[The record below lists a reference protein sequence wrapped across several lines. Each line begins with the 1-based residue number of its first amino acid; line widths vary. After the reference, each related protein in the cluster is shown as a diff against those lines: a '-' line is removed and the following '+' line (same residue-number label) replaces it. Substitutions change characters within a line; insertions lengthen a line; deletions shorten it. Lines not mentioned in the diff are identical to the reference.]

1 MLKRKNM
8 GTYLLLVLPASILF
22 FVFHSIP
29 ALMGIFYSFTD
40 WNGLRPTYKIVG
52 FVNYLN
58 VFKDTD
64 VMGAYLFTFKFA
76 IVTTIIVN
84 ILSLAI
90 ALALNSNIKFK
101 NFFKGL
107 YFMPYI
113 LSMLIVAYIFNYF
126 FAHFWIDM
134 MGYLGI
140 EKWMVNPLGN
150 EKGAW
155 LAIVFVTVWQSAA
168 FNTVLYLAGLQTIS
182 EDLYEASALDG
193 ANKWKEFWGITFPMI
208 APFFTINMVL
218 SLKGFLQVFD
228 QVLALTG
235 GGPFGVTRSIAFL
248 IYKDGFSGNE
258 FAFQSANAVIYFVV
272 IVAISFIQL
281 RYLQKRELNL

>member
-1 MLKRKNM
+1 
-8 GTYLLLVLPASILF
+8 
-22 FVFHSIP
+22 
-29 ALMGIFYSFTD
+29 MGIFYSFTD
-40 WNGLRPTYKIVG
+40 WNGLKPTYKMVG
-52 FVNYLN
+52 FINYLN
-58 VFKDTD
+58 VFKDKD
-64 VMGAYLFTFKFA
+64 VLDAYLFTFKFA
-76 IVTTIIVN
+76 ILTTVIVN
-84 ILSLAI
+84 VVSLCI
-90 ALALNSNIKFK
+90 ALALNSNIKLK

-126 FAHFWIDM
+126 FANFWIDI

-235 GGPFGVTRSIAFL
+235 GGPFGVTRSIALL
-248 IYKDGFSGNE
+248 IYKNGFSGNE
-258 FAFQSANAVIYFVV
+258 FAYQSANAVIYFVV
-272 IVAISFIQL
+272 IVAISLIQL
-281 RYLQKRELNL
+281 RYLQKREMNL

>member
-1 MLKRKNM
+1 MRKNR
-8 GTYLLLVLPASILF
+8 GTYLLMVLPATILF
-22 FVFHSIP
+22 FIFHTTP

-40 WNGLRPTYKIVG
+40 WNGLRPTYELVG
-52 FVNYLN
+52 LKNFIN
-58 VFKDTD
+58 VFKDKD
-64 VMGAYLFTFKFA
+64 VLDAYLFTFKFA
-76 IVTTIIVN
+76 IVTTVIVN
-84 ILSLAI
+84 IVSLSVAV
-90 ALALNSNIKFK
+90 ALNSRIKFK

-126 FAHFWIDM
+126 FAHFWIDIM
-134 MGYLGI
+134 DFLGI

-182 EDLYEASALDG
+182 EDIYEASALDG
-193 ANKWKEFWGITFPMI
+193 ANKWKEFWSITFPLI

-228 QVLALTG
+228 QILALTG
-235 GGPFGVTRSIAFL
+235 GGPFGVTRSIALL
-248 IYKDGFSGNE
+248 IYRDGFSGNE
-258 FAFQSANAVIYFVV
+258 FAFQSANAVIYFIV
-272 IVAISFIQL
+272 IVMISLIQL
-281 RYLQKRELNL
+281 KYLQKREMSL

>member
-1 MLKRKNM
+1 MGSYMLM
-8 GTYLLLVLPASILF
+8 VLPASILF
-22 FVFHSIP
+22 LIFHTIP

-40 WNGLRPTYKIVG
+40 WNGLRPSYKIIG
-52 FVNYLN
+52 FTNYLN
-58 VFKDTD
+58 VFKDID
-64 VMGAYLFTFKFA
+64 ILNAYLFTFKFA

-84 ILSLAI
+84 IISLCI
-90 ALALNSNIKFK
+90 ALALNSNVKFK

-126 FAHFWIDM
+126 FANFWIDI

-150 EKGAW
+150 EKGSW

-235 GGPFGVTRSIAFL
+235 GGPFGVTRSIALL

-281 RYLQKRELNL
+281 RYLQKREMNL

>member
-1 MLKRKNM
+1 MKKNNL
-8 GTYLLLVLPASILF
+8 GIYLLLVLPATILF
-22 FVFHSIP
+22 FIFHTIP
-29 ALMGIFYSFTD
+29 AVMGIFYSFTD
-40 WNGLRPTYKIVG
+40 WNGLKPTYKMVG
-52 FVNYLN
+52 FINYLN
-58 VFKDTD
+58 VFKDKD
-64 VMGAYLFTFKFA
+64 VLDAYLFTFKFA
-76 IVTTIIVN
+76 ILTTVIVN
-84 ILSLAI
+84 VVSLCI
-90 ALALNSNIKFK
+90 ALALNSNIKLK

-126 FAHFWIDM
+126 FANFWIDI

-235 GGPFGVTRSIAFL
+235 GGPFGVTRSIALL
-248 IYKDGFSGNE
+248 IYKNGFSGNE
-258 FAFQSANAVIYFVV
+258 FAYQSANAVIYFVV
-272 IVAISFIQL
+272 IVAISLIQL
-281 RYLQKRELNL
+281 RYLQKREMNL

>member
-1 MLKRKNM
+1 MRRKNM
-8 GTYLLLVLPASILF
+8 GTYLFMVLPASILF
-22 FVFHSIP
+22 FIFHTTP

-40 WNGLRPTYKIVG
+40 WNGLRPSFEIVG
-52 FVNYLN
+52 IKNYLN
-58 VFKDTD
+58 VFKDKD
-64 VMGAYLFTFKFA
+64 VLDAYWFTFKFA

-84 ILSLAI
+84 IVSLSI
-90 ALALNSNIKFK
+90 ALALNSRIKFK

-126 FAHFWIDM
+126 FANFWIDIM
-134 MGYLGI
+134 SFLGI

-150 EKGAW
+150 PKGAW

-168 FNTVLYLAGLQTIS
+168 FNTVLYLAGLQTIP

-193 ANKWKEFWGITFPMI
+193 ANKWKEFWGITFPLI

-228 QVLALTG
+228 QILALTG
-235 GGPFGVTRSIAFL
+235 GGPFGVTRSIALL
-248 IYKDGFSGNE
+248 IYKNGFSGNE
-258 FAFQSANAVIYFVV
+258 FAFQSANAVVYFVI
-272 IVAISFIQL
+272 IVAISLIQL
-281 RYLQKRELNL
+281 RYLQKREMNL

>member
-1 MLKRKNM
+1 MVRKNR
-8 GTYLLLVLPASILF
+8 GTYLLMVLPATILF
-22 FVFHSIP
+22 FIFHTTP

-40 WNGLRPTYKIVG
+40 WNGLRPTYELVG
-52 FVNYLN
+52 LKNFIN
-58 VFKDTD
+58 VFKDKD
-64 VMGAYLFTFKFA
+64 VLDAYLFTFKFA
-76 IVTTIIVN
+76 IVTTVIVN
-84 ILSLAI
+84 IVSLSVAV
-90 ALALNSNIKFK
+90 ALNSRIKFK

-126 FAHFWIDM
+126 FAHFWIDIM
-134 MGYLGI
+134 DFLGI

-182 EDLYEASALDG
+182 EDIYEASALDG
-193 ANKWKEFWGITFPMI
+193 ANKWKEFWSITFPLI

-228 QVLALTG
+228 QILALTG
-235 GGPFGVTRSIAFL
+235 GGPFGVTRSIALL
-248 IYKDGFSGNE
+248 IYRDGFSGNE
-258 FAFQSANAVIYFVV
+258 FAFQSANAVIYFIV
-272 IVAISFIQL
+272 IVMISLIQL
-281 RYLQKRELNL
+281 KYLQKREMSL

>member
-1 MLKRKNM
+1 MKKNNF
-8 GTYLLLVLPASILF
+8 GIYLLLVLPATILF
-22 FVFHSIP
+22 FIFHTIP
-29 ALMGIFYSFTD
+29 AVMGIFYSFTD
-40 WNGLRPTYKIVG
+40 WNGLKPTYKMVG
-52 FVNYLN
+52 FINYLN
-58 VFKDTD
+58 VFKDKD
-64 VMGAYLFTFKFA
+64 VLDAYLFTFKFA
-76 IVTTIIVN
+76 ILTTVIVN
-84 ILSLAI
+84 VVSLCI
-90 ALALNSNIKFK
+90 ALALNSNIKLK

-126 FAHFWIDM
+126 FANFWIDI

-235 GGPFGVTRSIAFL
+235 GGPFGVTRSIALL
-248 IYKDGFSGNE
+248 IYKNGFSGNE
-258 FAFQSANAVIYFVV
+258 FAYQSANAVIYFVV
-272 IVAISFIQL
+272 IVAISLIQL
-281 RYLQKRELNL
+281 RYLQKREMNL

>member
-1 MLKRKNM
+1 MKKNR
-8 GTYLLLVLPASILF
+8 GTYLLMVVPATLLF
-22 FVFHSIP
+22 FLFHTTP

-40 WNGLRPTYKIVG
+40 WNGLRPTYELIGLKNFI
-52 FVNYLN
+52 N
-58 VFKDTD
+58 VFKDKD
-64 VMGAYLFTFKFA
+64 VLDAYLFTFKFA
-76 IVTTIIVN
+76 IVTTVIVN
-84 ILSLAI
+84 IVSLSA
-90 ALALNSNIKFK
+90 AVALNSRIKFK

-126 FAHFWIDM
+126 FANFWIDIM
-134 MGYLGI
+134 EWLGI

-155 LAIVFVTVWQSAA
+155 LAIVFVTVWHSSA

-193 ANKWKEFWGITFPMI
+193 ANKWKEFWSITFPLI

-235 GGPFGVTRSIAFL
+235 GGPFGVTRSIALL
-248 IYKDGFSGNE
+248 IYRDGFSGTE

-272 IVAISFIQL
+272 IVMISFIQL
-281 RYLQKRELNL
+281 KYLQKREMNL

>member
-1 MLKRKNM
+1 MVKKNR
-8 GTYLLLVLPASILF
+8 GTYLLMVVPATLLF
-22 FVFHSIP
+22 FLFHTTP

-40 WNGLRPTYKIVG
+40 WNGLRPTYELIGLKNFI
-52 FVNYLN
+52 N
-58 VFKDTD
+58 VFKDKD
-64 VMGAYLFTFKFA
+64 VLDAYLFTFKFA
-76 IVTTIIVN
+76 IVTTVIVN
-84 ILSLAI
+84 IVSLSA
-90 ALALNSNIKFK
+90 AVALNSRIKFK

-126 FAHFWIDM
+126 FANFWIDIM
-134 MGYLGI
+134 EWLGI

-155 LAIVFVTVWQSAA
+155 LAIVFVTVWHSSA

-193 ANKWKEFWGITFPMI
+193 ANKWKEFWSITFPLI

-235 GGPFGVTRSIAFL
+235 GGPFGVTRSIALL
-248 IYKDGFSGNE
+248 IYRDGFSGTE

-272 IVAISFIQL
+272 IVMISFIQL
-281 RYLQKRELNL
+281 KYLQKREMNL

>member
-1 MLKRKNM
+1 MVRKNR
-8 GTYLLLVLPASILF
+8 GTYLLMVVPATLLF
-22 FVFHSIP
+22 FLFHTTP

-40 WNGLRPTYKIVG
+40 WNGLRPTYELIGLKNFI
-52 FVNYLN
+52 N
-58 VFKDTD
+58 VFKDKD
-64 VMGAYLFTFKFA
+64 VLDAYLFTFKFA
-76 IVTTIIVN
+76 IVTTVIVN
-84 ILSLAI
+84 IVSLSA
-90 ALALNSNIKFK
+90 AVALNSRIKFK

-126 FAHFWIDM
+126 FANFWIDIM
-134 MGYLGI
+134 EWLGI

-155 LAIVFVTVWQSAA
+155 LAIVFVTVWHSSA

-193 ANKWKEFWGITFPMI
+193 ANKWKEFWSITFPLI

-235 GGPFGVTRSIAFL
+235 GGPFGVTRSIALL
-248 IYKDGFSGNE
+248 IYRDGFSGTE

-272 IVAISFIQL
+272 IVMISFIQL
-281 RYLQKRELNL
+281 KYLQKREMNL

>member
-1 MLKRKNM
+1 MVRKNKV
-8 GTYLLLVLPASILF
+8 TYLAMVIPATLLF
-22 FVFHSIP
+22 FLFHTTP

-40 WNGLRPTYKIVG
+40 WNGLRPTYEMIGLKN
-52 FVNYLN
+52 FMN
-58 VFKDTD
+58 VFKDQNVLD
-64 VMGAYLFTFKFA
+64 AYLFTFKFA
-76 IVTTIIVN
+76 IVTTILVN
-84 ILSLAI
+84 IISLSV
-90 ALALNSNIKFK
+90 ALALNSRIKFK
-101 NFFKGL
+101 SFFKGL

-126 FAHFWIDM
+126 FAHFWIDIM
-134 MGYLGI
+134 SFLGI
-140 EKWMVNPLGN
+140 ERWMVNPLGN

-155 LAIVFVTVWQSAA
+155 LAIVFVTVWQSFA

-193 ANKWKEFWGITFPMI
+193 ANKWREFWSITFPLI

-228 QVLALTG
+228 QVLALTA

-248 IYKDGFSGNE
+248 IYKNGFSGSE
-258 FAFQSANAVIYFVV
+258 FAFQSANAVIYFIV
-272 IVAISFIQL
+272 IVVISFIQL
-281 RYLQKRELNL
+281 RYLQKREMNL

>member
-1 MLKRKNM
+1 MVRKNR
-8 GTYLLLVLPASILF
+8 GTYLLMVVPATLLF
-22 FVFHSIP
+22 FLFHTTP

-40 WNGLRPTYKIVG
+40 WNGLRPTYELIGLKNFI
-52 FVNYLN
+52 N
-58 VFKDTD
+58 VFRDKDVLD
-64 VMGAYLFTFKFA
+64 AYLFTFKFA
-76 IVTTIIVN
+76 IVTTVIVN
-84 ILSLAI
+84 IVSLSI
-90 ALALNSNIKFK
+90 AVALNSKIKFK

-107 YFMPYI
+107 YFMPYM

-126 FAHFWIDM
+126 FANFWIDIM
-134 MGYLGI
+134 EWLGI

-155 LAIVFVTVWQSAA
+155 LAIVFVTVWHSSA

-193 ANKWKEFWGITFPMI
+193 ANKWKEFWSITFPLI

-235 GGPFGVTRSIAFL
+235 GGPFGVTRSIALL
-248 IYKDGFSGNE
+248 IYRDGFSGTE

-272 IVAISFIQL
+272 IVMISFIQL
-281 RYLQKRELNL
+281 KYLQKREMNL

>member
-1 MLKRKNM
+1 MKRKNM
-8 GTYLLLVLPASILF
+8 GSYMLMVLPASILF
-22 FVFHSIP
+22 LIFHTIP

-40 WNGLRPTYKIVG
+40 WNGLRPTYKIIG
-52 FVNYLN
+52 FTNYLN
-58 VFKDTD
+58 VFKDID
-64 VMGAYLFTFKFA
+64 ILNAYLFTFKFA

-84 ILSLAI
+84 IISLCI
-90 ALALNSNIKFK
+90 ALALNSNVKFK

-126 FAHFWIDM
+126 FANFWIDI

-150 EKGAW
+150 EKGSW

-168 FNTVLYLAGLQTIS
+168 FNTVLYLAGLQTIP

-235 GGPFGVTRSIAFL
+235 GGPFGVTRSIALL

-281 RYLQKRELNL
+281 RYLQKREMNL